1 MNLQD
6 YCDCGPCPVRKLHG
20 PYTVV
25 RASWMLRLQC
35 LILLGIPVRLSPD
48 SIPPLPPP
56 ESCTLPLPCG
66 DWALFVKWPRLI
78 CKHKVGLKK
87 IVIGWVKSFL
97 IDICLIFFHSHYLH
111 RINCLLRPEYF
122 TFNIFVV
129 VHTSIKG
136 GQILVLLCSRQRKP
150 IPCCK
155 LL

>member
-78 CKHKVGLKK
+78 CKHKVEFKMECNWMGKVTCDWYL
-87 IVIGWVKSFL
+87 F
-97 IDICLIFFHSHYLH
+97 DFFFILHYLY
-111 RINCLLRPEYF
+111 RINCLLRPN
-122 TFNIFVV
+122 TFVV
-129 VHTSIKG
+129 VHISIKG

-150 IPCCK
+150 TPCCK

>member
-78 CKHKVGLKK
+78 CKHKVGFKMYCNWMGK
-87 IVIGWVKSFL
+87 VIFDRHLFDFFFIRIISTASTASYAL
-97 IDICLIFFHSHYLH
+97 NILQHLIFLW
-111 RINCLLRPEYF
+111 
-122 TFNIFVV
+122 
-129 VHTSIKG
+129 
-136 GQILVLLCSRQRKP
+136 LCTLQ
-150 IPCCK
+150 
-155 LL
+155 L